1 MLGGGTSVP
10 KPEDLYSLEGA
21 PPRLTRPVLLH
32 SLDGFID
39 AGSAGQ
45 LARDHIL
52 DTLEHRVIARFD
64 ADQLIDYRARRP
76 VMTYD
81 KDHWAAYAAPE
92 IVVRHVHDA
101 AGVPF
106 LFLTGPEPDR
116 LWEGFAAATRSLI
129 ERLGVS
135 LTVYSHGIPMGVP
148 HTRPLGVTS
157 HGTRPE
163 LIADR
168 PQWFGR
174 VEVPGSIAGLLELRL
189 GEAGLDAI
197 GFAVHVPHYLSQTT
211 YPASAVTAL
220 EAVTNATG
228 LVIPAD
234 ELREAAARAD
244 ADIAE
249 QVADSEEVTKVVEA
263 LEQQYDAFA
272 GSAER
277 EPLLAEERDMPTAE
291 ELAAQ
296 FERFL
301 AEQDGPSDN

>member
-1 MLGGGTSVP
+1 MPT
-10 KPEDLYSLEGA
+10 PEDLYELEGE

-32 SLDGFID
+32 SLGGFID

-45 LARDHIL
+45 LLRDHIL

-64 ADQLIDYRARRP
+64 VDELIDYRARRP

-81 KDHWAAYAAPE
+81 KDHWEAYESPE
-92 IVVRHVHDA
+92 IVVRLVRDA
-101 AGVPF
+101 ADVPF

-116 LWEGFAAATRSLI
+116 LWERFTTAVRLLI
-129 ERLGVS
+129 EQLDVS
-135 LTVYSHGIPMGVP
+135 LTVYGHGIPMGVP

-168 PQWFGR
+168 PKWFGR
-174 VEVPGSIAGLLELRL
+174 VEVPGSIAGLLEMRL
-189 GEAGLDAI
+189 GDAGHDAI
-197 GFAVHVPHYLSQTT
+197 GFAVHVPHYLSQTA
-211 YPASAVTAL
+211 YPAAAVTAL
-220 EAVTNATG
+220 DAVVSATG

-249 QVADSEEVTKVVEA
+249 QVADSEEVMKVVEA

-272 GSAER
+272 GSVER
-277 EPLLAEERDMPTAE
+277 DTLLAEERDMPTAD

-301 AEQDGPSDN
+301 AEQDRPGDQ